1 MPCIHCGSEWII
13 VTKKM
18 GMKNKTCADCRAI
31 QVEEHTKYHLL
42 QDEAKELIKIKK
54 YDLAIK
60 KLKDSKELRIDST
73 RFYGKLSMGHYY
85 FTYQFINKLIDM
97 INKNRDNNQKMIKL
111 WDELF
116 ESLKIGD

>member
-1 MPCIHCGSEWII
+1 MPCINCGSEWII
-13 VTKKM
+13 VTKNK

-31 QVEEHTKYHLL
+31 QVDEHTKYHNL
-42 QDEAKELIKIKK
+42 QDEAKKLIEQFK

-60 KLKDSKELRIDST
+60 KLIESKKLRIDST
-73 RFYGKLSMGHYY
+73 RFFGKLSMGHYY
-85 FTYQFINKLIDM
+85 FTYEFIDKLIHM
-97 INKNRDNNQKMIKL
+97 INKNRNNNQKMIKL